1 LATFRSE
8 QLAHQRAELT
18 DERSGKACSA
28 TLYRTKAKLTGFENT
43 RSTCGNADA
52 FGQALVEVWQ
62 IEPEGLSL

>member
-28 TLYRTKAKLTGFENT
+28 ILYPKLTGFENT

-62 IEPEGLSL
+62 IEREGLSL